1 MEVLVQLGFV
11 LTVGFVV
18 AKLFRLVGIPQV
30 VGFIAAGVLLGK
42 TGFGFLDESFIS
54 TFQPLVV
61 LSLGIIGFNIG
72 RELNFNMLRQMG
84 SKLLIVLLSEVLGAF
99 TLVCGSI
106 YLITGEPELSILL
119 GALASATAPAAT
131 VDVLWEF
138 GAKGS
143 LTQTLL
149 FILALDD
156 VVAIILSS
164 FAIAYAQLRLAG
176 NVISITEI
184 LGVPLLEIAGSGL
197 LGLALGFGLSN
208 LYRLKHTRGD
218 TVVLT
223 LASVLFCSGVAEYL
237 GLSPILSNIILGAA
251 FCHLTCGA
259 DARVL
264 EETEDAVFPL
274 IIWLFILIGASMD
287 VRVAAGFIPASII
300 YFVSRS
306 AGKTFGSM
314 FGATLAEMEDKVRR
328 YLGFCL
334 FSQAGVTLGL
344 AFKIYYMFHAVGAPA
359 STVGTALLNIVVA
372 GTFLTQFIGP
382 IMVKYAIF
390 KAGEATLNGPE
401 ARES

>member
-1 MEVLVQLGFV
+1 VEILVQLGLI
-11 LTVGFVV
+11 LTIGFVI

-30 VGFIAAGVLLGK
+30 VGFIASGVILGK
-42 TGFGFLDESFIS
+42 TGLGFLDESFIS

-72 RELNFNMLRQMG
+72 RELNVGLLKRMG
-84 SKLLIVLLSEVLGAF
+84 SKLLLILVSEVLGAF
-99 TLVCGSI
+99 ILVCGSI

-138 GAKGS
+138 KAKGS

-156 VVAIILSS
+156 VVAIILSG
-164 FAIAYAQLRLAG
+164 FAIAYAQIRLTG
-176 NVISITEI
+176 GSLSVMQV
-184 LGVPLLEIAGSGL
+184 LGLPLLEIAGSGL
-197 LGLALGFGLSN
+197 LGLVLGFGLSN
-208 LYRLKHTRGD
+208 LFRLKHTSGD
-218 TVVLT
+218 AVVLT

-237 GLSPILSNIILGAA
+237 NLSPILSNIILGAV
-251 FCHLTCGA
+251 FCHLTCDP

-287 VRVAAGFIPASII
+287 VKVVTGFIPASII
-300 YFVSRS
+300 YFIARS
-306 AGKTFGSM
+306 AGKTFGAM
-314 FGATLAEMEDKVRR
+314 FGATLAEMEDKIRK

-334 FSQAGVTLGL
+334 YSQAGVTLGL
-344 AFKIYYMFHAVGAPA
+344 AFKIYYTFLGLKPPA
-359 STVGTALLNIVVA
+359 STVGVALLNIVIA

-382 IMVKYAIF
+382 VMVKYAIF
-390 KAGEATLNGPE
+390 KAGEATMSN
-401 ARES
+401 RED

>member
-1 MEVLVQLGFV
+1 MEILVQLGLI
-11 LTVGFVV
+11 LTIGFVV
-18 AKLFRLVGIPQV
+18 AKMFRLIGIPQV
-30 VGFIAAGVLLGK
+30 VGFIASGVILGK
-42 TGFGFLDESFIS
+42 TGLGFLDESFIS

-72 RELNFNMLRQMG
+72 RELNISLLRRMG
-84 SKLLIVLLSEVLGAF
+84 SKLLLILVSEVLGAF
-99 TLVCGSI
+99 VLVCGSI

-138 GAKGS
+138 KAKGS

-164 FAIAYAQLRLAG
+164 FAIAYAQIRLTG
-176 NVISITEI
+176 GSLSVMQV
-184 LGVPLLEIAGSGL
+184 LGLPLLEIAGSGL
-197 LGLALGFGLSN
+197 LGLVLGFGLSN
-208 LYRLKHTRGD
+208 LFRLKHTSGD
-218 TVVLT
+218 AVVLT

-237 GLSPILSNIILGAA
+237 NLSPILSNIILGAV
-251 FCHLTCGA
+251 FCHLTCDP

-287 VRVAAGFIPASII
+287 VKVVTGFIPASII
-300 YFVSRS
+300 YFIARS
-306 AGKTFGSM
+306 AGKTFGAM
-314 FGATLAEMEDKVRR
+314 FGATLAEMEDKIRK

-334 FSQAGVTLGL
+334 YSQAGVTLGL
-344 AFKIYYMFHAVGAPA
+344 AFKIYYTFLELKPPA
-359 STVGTALLNIVVA
+359 STIGVALLNIIIA

-382 IMVKYAIF
+382 VMVKYAIF
-390 KAGEATLNGPE
+390 KAEEATMSN
-401 ARES
+401 RED

>member
-1 MEVLVQLGFV
+1 MEILVQLGLI
-11 LTVGFVV
+11 LTIGFVI
-18 AKLFRLVGIPQV
+18 AKMFRLIGIPQV
-30 VGFIAAGVLLGK
+30 VGFIASGVILGK
-42 TGFGFLDESFIS
+42 TGLGFLDESFIS
-54 TFQPLVV
+54 AFQPLVI

-72 RELNFNMLRQMG
+72 RELNVSLIRRIG
-84 SKLLIVLLSEVLGAF
+84 SKLLLILVSEVLGAF
-99 TLVCGSI
+99 ILVCGSI

-138 GAKGS
+138 KAKGS

-164 FAIAYAQLRLAG
+164 FAIAYAQIRLTG
-176 NVISITEI
+176 SILSITHV
-184 LGVPLLEIAGSGL
+184 LGIPLLEIAGSGL
-197 LGLALGFGLSN
+197 LGLVLGFGLSN

-237 GLSPILSNIILGAA
+237 NLSPILSNIILGAV

-287 VRVAAGFIPASII
+287 IKVVTGFIPASII
-300 YFVSRS
+300 YFISRS
-306 AGKTFGSM
+306 AGKTLGAM
-314 FGATLAEMEDKVRR
+314 FGAALAEMEDKIRK

-334 FSQAGVTLGL
+334 YSQAGVTLGL
-344 AFKIYYMFHAVGAPA
+344 AFKIYYMFHGLEPPA
-359 STVGTALLNIVVA
+359 STVGVALLNIIIA
-372 GTFLTQFIGP
+372 GTFLTQFVGP
-382 IMVKYAIF
+382 VMVKYAIF
-390 KAGEATLNGPE
+390 KAGEATIGNSE
-401 ARES
+401 D